1 MLAITVNYSVSSQ
14 SLIIIIIILRLTVGL
29 ALGGWYLTVS
39 GEEQSLCCRAPNRKV
54 TFSEAV
60 PILSEG

>member
-14 SLIIIIIILRLTVGL
+14 LLIIIIIILQLTVGL
-29 ALGGWYLTVS
+29 ALGGWYLS

-54 TFSEAV
+54 TFLEAV